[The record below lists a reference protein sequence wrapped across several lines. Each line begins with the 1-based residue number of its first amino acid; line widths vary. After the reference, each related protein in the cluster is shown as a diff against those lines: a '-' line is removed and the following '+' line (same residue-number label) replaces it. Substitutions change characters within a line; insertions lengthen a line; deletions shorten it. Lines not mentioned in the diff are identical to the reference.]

1 VIILIFLISVEVS
14 RIISKVILVEM
25 ITNIKKGIQVVAI
38 DDSIHER
45 GDEKTE
51 IVFLFCT
58 GTLLEKIFIA
68 KIDVDGFNSTRVII
82 DTLKPVLNHFRLL
95 VTHGI
100 TVGGFNLFDIQK
112 IHNEL
117 KKPIIAVTE
126 NEPSGNS
133 IRDAI
138 KNLPDY
144 EKRKEIIDNAGELYS
159 VKTSAGDNELYFHVK
174 GISEKM
180 AKQYLKKFAVRSRL
194 PECLLLAHKIGSG
207 LKEKK

>member
-1 VIILIFLISVEVS
+1 
-14 RIISKVILVEM
+14 M
-25 ITNIKKGIQVVAI
+25 ITNIKKGIQVVGM
-38 DDSIHER
+38 DDAIHER
-45 GDEKTE
+45 GGDETE
-51 IVFLFCT
+51 LVFVFCS
-58 GTLLEKIFIA
+58 GTFLEKIIVA

-82 DTLKPVLNHFRLL
+82 DTLKPVLTHFRIL

-100 TVGGFNLFDIQK
+100 TAGGFNLFDIQE
-112 IHNEL
+112 IHDEL
-117 KKPIIAVTE
+117 QKPIIAVTE
-126 NEPSGNS
+126 NEPRGNS

-144 EKRKEIIDNAGELYS
+144 EKRKKSIDKAGELYS
-159 VKTSAGDNELYFHVK
+159 VKTSAGDNDLYFHVK